1 MKWLFGSEVIVVLP
15 NRYHN
20 LGIRGNIL
28 EKWNRERAFNALQ
41 ILEREGIKELKI
53 LEREESRKR
62 YNVKER

>member
-1 MKWLFGSEVIVVLP
+1 MIQKWGKWVKWLFGSEVTVVLP
-15 NRYHN
+15 NRYNN

-28 EKWNRERAFNALQ
+28 ERWKRERAFNALQ
-41 ILEREGIKELKI
+41 I